1 VQRSGIAPCSVG
13 LGVRV
18 IRVALSSDEGMG
30 SQDRCSSRD
39 ACVFGRA
46 TSTPGAAAS
55 MDSSE
60 SVTMKIVSNLA

>member
-1 VQRSGIAPCSVG
+1 
-13 LGVRV
+13 V